1 VNSRGAA
8 AMTSSEARQMNGND
22 AQTLRDLRFFTDR
35 LLDHAELLPQELAAM
50 LLEYASE
57 LGKASPGR
65 WDGMGNHAQ
74 YGSLAQYISQSIAD
88 GQWPAGARLDCSPD
102 IWYFRPQPHENVE
115 GALRLLAVQGE
126 IDLRDGKYYVR
137 SRDDSS

>member
-1 VNSRGAA
+1 
-8 AMTSSEARQMNGND
+8 MTSREARQMNGND

-35 LLDHAELLPQELAAM
+35 LLTHAELLPQELAAM

-57 LGKASPGR
+57 LGKDSPGR

-74 YGSLAQYISQSIAD
+74 YANLARYISQSIAD
-88 GQWPAGARLDCSPD
+88 EQWPAGARLDFSPD
-102 IWYFRPQPHENVE
+102 PWYCRAQPRENVE

-126 IDLRDGKYYVR
+126 IDLKNGMYYVR